1 MAAAV
6 DSISKRSDEMTA
18 TLAPELAPVAPPTN
32 EPEFIP
38 GAPPPATVWADTWR
52 GISAEN
58 PVLVQMLGM
67 CPTMAVTNVLANGIA
82 MGLATTFVLVGSGL
96 FVSLLKKYIAHE
108 VRITS
113 YILIIAT
120 FVTLADLLLAASF
133 PEISKALG
141 PFIPLIVAN
150 CLLLGRAEAF
160 AAKVGP
166 VRAVADGMGM
176 GIGFTLS
183 LSAMSA
189 IRELLGRGTL
199 LGFDILGPR
208 WEPWVFMVLPPGG
221 FFTLGLLLITA
232 AWIDQK
238 RRNRRMAEAK

>member
-1 MAAAV
+1 
-6 DSISKRSDEMTA
+6 MT
-18 TLAPELAPVAPPTN
+18 TSVAPVPVTAPGFVPAAPPS
-32 EPEFIP
+32 PSPDFVP
-38 GAPPPATVWADTWR
+38 GAPPPAPLWADAWR
-52 GISAEN
+52 GIAREN

-82 MGLATTFVLVGSGL
+82 MGVATTFVLVGSGL
-96 FVSLLKKYIAHE
+96 FVSLLRKYIAHE

-176 GIGFTLS
+176 GMGFTLS
-183 LSAMSA
+183 LAAMSA
-189 IRELLGRGTL
+189 VRELLGRGSL

-208 WEPWVFMVLPPGG
+208 WEPWVFMVLPAGG

-232 AWIDQK
+232 AWIDELRRK
-238 RRNRRMAEAK
+238 RRLVVAK

>member
-1 MAAAV
+1 V
-6 DSISKRSDEMTA
+6 TSV
-18 TLAPELAPVAPPTN
+18 VAPP
-32 EPEFIP
+32 PAVVSVRAAVPDFVP

-52 GISAEN
+52 GIAAEN

-82 MGLATTFVLVGSGL
+82 MGVATMFVLVGSGL
-96 FVSLLKKYIAHE
+96 FVSLFRKYIAHE

-183 LSAMSA
+183 LMAMSA
-189 IRELLGRGTL
+189 IRELLGRGSL
-199 LGFDILGPR
+199 LGIDILGPH

-221 FFTLGLLLITA
+221 FFTLGLLLLTA
-232 AWIDQK
+232 GWIDQMK
-238 RRNRRMAEAK
+238 RRRRAAVAR

>member
-1 MAAAV
+1 
-6 DSISKRSDEMTA
+6 MTA

>member
-1 MAAAV
+1 M
-6 DSISKRSDEMTA
+6 ST
-18 TLAPELAPVAPPTN
+18 TVAPPRPTPVY
-32 EPEFIP
+32 EPPAPAPAPAAPEFIP
-38 GAPPPATVWADTWR
+38 GAPPPAALWADTWR
-52 GISAEN
+52 GISKEN

-67 CPTMAVTNVLANGIA
+67 CPTMAVTNVMANGVA

-96 FVSLLKKYIAHE
+96 FVSLFRKYIAHE

-120 FVTLADLLLAASF
+120 FVTLADLLLAATF

-166 VRAVADGMGM
+166 VRAVADGLGM
-176 GIGFTLS
+176 GLGFTLS

-189 IRELLGRGTL
+189 VRELLGRGSL
-199 LGFDILGPR
+199 LGFDVMGPR

-221 FFTLGLLLITA
+221 FFTLGLLLMTV
-232 AWIDQK
+232 AWVAEL
-238 RRNRRMAEAK
+238 RRRRREVVA

>member
-1 MAAAV
+1 MTTAV
-6 DSISKRSDEMTA
+6 A
-18 TLAPELAPVAPPTN
+18 PALAPDFV
-32 EPEFIP
+32 P
-38 GAPPPATVWADTWR
+38 GAPPPATLWADTWR
-52 GISAEN
+52 GIAAEN

-67 CPTMAVTNVLANGIA
+67 CPTMAVTNMLANGIA
-82 MGLATTFVLVGSGL
+82 MGIATTFVLVGSGL
-96 FVSLLKKYIAHE
+96 IVSLFRKYIAHE

-160 AAKVGP
+160 AAKVKP
-166 VRAVADGMGM
+166 VRAVADGLGM

-183 LSAMSA
+183 LAAMSA
-189 IRELLGRGTL
+189 IRELLGRGSL
-199 LGFDILGPR
+199 LGFDILGPH
-208 WEPWVFMVLPPGG
+208 WEPWVFMVLPAGG
-221 FFTLGLLLITA
+221 FFTLGLLLLTA
-232 AWIDQK
+232 AWVDDI
-238 RRNRRMAEAK
+238 RRRRRLQEI

>member
-1 MAAAV
+1 VSTTLTPVPQYTPPAP
-6 DSISKRSDEMTA
+6 A
-18 TLAPELAPVAPPTN
+18 TPPSAPD
-32 EPEFIP
+32 FIP

-52 GISAEN
+52 GIATEN

-67 CPTMAVTNVLANGIA
+67 CPTMAVTNSLANGIA
-82 MGLATTFVLVGSGL
+82 MGIATMFVLVGSGL

-166 VRAVADGMGM
+166 SRALADGIGM
-176 GIGFTLS
+176 GLGFTLA

-189 IRELLGRGTL
+189 IRELLGRGSL
-199 LGFDILGPR
+199 LGFDIRGPPF
-208 WEPWVFMVLPPGG
+208 EPWVFMVLPPGG

-232 AWIDQK
+232 AWIDE
-238 RRNRRMAEAK
+238 RRRRSREVTTR

>member
-1 MAAAV
+1 M
-6 DSISKRSDEMTA
+6 STTISPLILPPPDLT
-18 TLAPELAPVAPPTN
+18 PGAPPS
-32 EPEFIP
+32 PEFVP
-38 GAPPPATVWADTWR
+38 GAPPPATLLADMWR
-52 GISAEN
+52 GIAAEN

-82 MGLATTFVLVGSGL
+82 MGVATTFVLVGSGL
-96 FVSLLKKYIAHE
+96 FVSIFRKYIAHE

-120 FVTLADLLLAASF
+120 FVTLADLLLAATF
-133 PEISKALG
+133 PEISKSLG

-183 LSAMSA
+183 LAAMSA
-189 IRELLGRGTL
+189 IRELLGRGSL
-199 LGFDILGPR
+199 LGVDILGPR

-221 FFTLGLLLITA
+221 FFTLGLLLIGA
-232 AWIDQK
+232 AWVDDW
-238 RRNRRMAEAK
+238 RRRARAVAVAA

>member
-1 MAAAV
+1 MTTAAAP
-6 DSISKRSDEMTA
+6 A
-18 TLAPELAPVAPPTN
+18 FAPS
-32 EPEFIP
+32 PEFVP
-38 GAPPPATVWADTWR
+38 GAPPPATLFADTWR
-52 GISAEN
+52 GIAAEN

-82 MGLATTFVLVGSGL
+82 MGVATTFVLVGSGL
-96 FVSLLKKYIAHE
+96 IVSLFRKYIAYE

-166 VRAVADGMGM
+166 VRAVADGLGM
-176 GIGFTLS
+176 GIGFTLA
-183 LSAMSA
+183 LAAMSA
-189 IRELLGRGTL
+189 LRELLGRGSL
-199 LGFDILGPR
+199 LGHDVLGPH

-221 FFTLGLLLITA
+221 FFTLGLLLIA
-232 AWIDQK
+232 VAWFAE
-238 RRNRRMAEAK
+238 RRRQRAVAT

>member
-1 MAAAV
+1 
-6 DSISKRSDEMTA
+6 MTTA
-18 TLAPELAPVAPPTN
+18 VAPTSAPASD
-32 EPEFIP
+32 FVP
-38 GAPPPATVWADTWR
+38 GAPPPATLWADTWR
-52 GISAEN
+52 GIAAEN

-67 CPTMAVTNVLANGIA
+67 CPTMAVTNVLVNGIA
-82 MGLATTFVLVGSGL
+82 MGVATMFVLVGSGL
-96 FVSLLKKYIAHE
+96 FVSLFRKYIAHE

-166 VRAVADGMGM
+166 VRAVADGLGM

-183 LSAMSA
+183 LAAMSA
-189 IRELLGRGTL
+189 IRELLGSGSL
-199 LGFDILGPR
+199 FGVDILGSR
-208 WEPWVFMVLPPGG
+208 WEPWVFMVLPAGG
-221 FFTLGLLLITA
+221 FFTLGLLLIAA
-232 AWIDQK
+232 AWIDE
-238 RRNRRMAEAK
+238 RRRPRHALVAA

>member
-1 MAAAV
+1 
-6 DSISKRSDEMTA
+6 MTT
-18 TLAPELAPVAPPTN
+18 TLAPATAPDL
-32 EPEFIP
+32 IP
-38 GAPPPATVWADTWR
+38 GAWPPAAPEFVPGAPSPATLWADTWR
-52 GISAEN
+52 GIAKEN

-82 MGLATTFVLVGSGL
+82 MGVATMFVLVGSGL
-96 FVSLLKKYIAHE
+96 FVSLLRKYIAHE

-183 LSAMSA
+183 LAAMSA
-189 IRELLGRGTL
+189 IRELLGRGSL

-208 WEPWVFMVLPPGG
+208 WEPWVFMVLPAGG

-232 AWIDQK
+232 AWIDELRRK
-238 RRNRRMAEAK
+238 RRLVVAK

>member
-1 MAAAV
+1 MTTAAAP
-6 DSISKRSDEMTA
+6 
-18 TLAPELAPVAPPTN
+18 TLAPA
-32 EPEFIP
+32 PEFVP
-38 GAPPPATVWADTWR
+38 GAPPPATLFADTWR
-52 GISAEN
+52 GIAAEN

-82 MGLATTFVLVGSGL
+82 MGVATTFVLVGSGL
-96 FVSLLKKYIAHE
+96 IVSLFRKYIAYE

-120 FVTLADLLLAASF
+120 FVTLADLLLAATF

-166 VRAVADGMGM
+166 VRAVADGLGM
-176 GIGFTLS
+176 GIGFTVA

-189 IRELLGRGTL
+189 IRELLGRGSL
-199 LGFDILGPR
+199 LGIDILGPR

-221 FFTLGLLLITA
+221 FFTLGLLLIGVAWFAERRRQRGVA
-232 AWIDQK
+232 A
-238 RRNRRMAEAK
+238 

>member
-1 MAAAV
+1 M
-6 DSISKRSDEMTA
+6 ST
-18 TLAPELAPVAPPTN
+18 TVAPPTIALP
-32 EPEFIP
+32 ELTPGPSAPAPEFVP
-38 GAPPPATVWADTWR
+38 GAPPPATLMADTWR
-52 GISAEN
+52 GIAAEN

-82 MGLATTFVLVGSGL
+82 MGVATTFVLVGSGL
-96 FVSLLKKYIAHE
+96 FVSLFRKYIAHE

-120 FVTLADLLLAASF
+120 FVTLADLLLAATF

-166 VRAVADGMGM
+166 VRAVADGLGM
-176 GIGFTLS
+176 GLGFTLS

-189 IRELLGRGTL
+189 IRELLGRGSL
-199 LGFDILGPR
+199 LGVDILGPR
-208 WEPWVFMVLPPGG
+208 FEPWVFMVLPPGG
-221 FFTLGLLLITA
+221 FFTLGLLLITV
-232 AWIDQK
+232 AWIAELK
-238 RRNRRMAEAK
+238 RRRRAMVAT

>member
-1 MAAAV
+1 V
-6 DSISKRSDEMTA
+6 TTTI
-18 TLAPELAPVAPPTN
+18 APTPLGPVVTPGIPIPQGPPSPQ
-32 EPEFIP
+32 PEFIP
-38 GAPPPATVWADTWR
+38 GAPPPATLLADAWR
-52 GISAEN
+52 GIAAEN

-96 FVSLLKKYIAHE
+96 CVSLLRKYIAHE

-160 AAKVGP
+160 AAKVKP

-176 GIGFTLS
+176 GLGFTLS

-189 IRELLGRGTL
+189 IRELLGRGSL

-208 WEPWVFMVLPPGG
+208 WEPWVFMVLPAGG

-232 AWIDQK
+232 AWIDELRRK
-238 RRNRRMAEAK
+238 RRMVVVK

>member
-1 MAAAV
+1 VTTAV
-6 DSISKRSDEMTA
+6 A
-18 TLAPELAPVAPPTN
+18 PAPLPVVVPAPGVAPEFV
-32 EPEFIP
+32 P
-38 GAPPPATVWADTWR
+38 GAPPPARLSADVWR
-52 GISAEN
+52 GIAAEN
-58 PVLVQMLGM
+58 PVLVQLLGM

-96 FVSLLKKYIAHE
+96 FVSIFRKYIAYE

-176 GIGFTLS
+176 GIGFTLV
-183 LSAMSA
+183 LAAMSA
-189 IRELLGRGTL
+189 IRELLGRGSL
-199 LGFDILGPR
+199 LGFDILGAQ
-208 WEPWVFMVLPPGG
+208 WEPWVFMVLPAGG

-232 AWIDQK
+232 GWIDQVK
-238 RRNRRMAEAK
+238 RRRRLVGAR

>member
-1 MAAAV
+1 VTTAV
-6 DSISKRSDEMTA
+6 A
-18 TLAPELAPVAPPTN
+18 PAHLPVVVPAPGGAPEFV
-32 EPEFIP
+32 P
-38 GAPPPATVWADTWR
+38 GAPPPATLSADVWR
-52 GISAEN
+52 GIAAEN

-82 MGLATTFVLVGSGL
+82 MGVATTFVLVGSGL
-96 FVSLLKKYIAHE
+96 FVSLFRKYIAHE

-176 GIGFTLS
+176 GIGFTLA
-183 LSAMSA
+183 LAAMSA
-189 IRELLGRGTL
+189 IRELLGRGSL
-199 LGFDILGPR
+199 FGIDILGPH

-221 FFTLGLLLITA
+221 FFTLGLLLIA
-232 AWIDQK
+232 AGWIDQMK
-238 RRNRRMAEAK
+238 RRRRMAVAR